1 MRTPA
6 PLFAALALA
15 ACVNVL
21 PKAPPASPRFLISA
35 VESEAPAGAQVDWT
49 LVIEDPQASR
59 VYDNTKIALAQ
70 ERGRI
75 EFYANGEWADR
86 APRLFQS
93 ALVRSFENTGRILG
107 VGDRIA
113 QPIGDYAL
121 QTDIRRMEADIRDG
135 EATAVFS
142 VYVRLVNARGKVLA
156 GRLFVSEE
164 KAESNSGPAV
174 AKALD
179 EAARAAVSD
188 ILVWTF
194 ENGAAARATAP
205 SR

>member
-1 MRTPA
+1 MRKA
-6 PLFAALALA
+6 IFILAALALT

-35 VESEAPAGAQVDWT
+35 VEGQAPAAPQVEWT
-49 LVIEDPQASR
+49 LVVEDPQASR
-59 VYDNTKIALAQ
+59 VYDSTKIALAQ
-70 ERGRI
+70 EPGRI

-113 QPIGDYAL
+113 QPVGDYML
-121 QTDIRRMEADIRDG
+121 QTDIRRMEADIRNGDAI
-135 EATAVFS
+135 ATFS
-142 VYVRLVNARGKVLA
+142 IYARLVNNRGKVLA
-156 GRLFVSEE
+156 GRLFTSEK
-164 KAESNSGPAV
+164 KAETNTGPAV

-179 EAARAAVSD
+179 ESARAAMIEIVA
-188 ILVWTF
+188 WTF
-194 ENGAAARATAP
+194 ESGAAARTKAP
-205 SR
+205 S